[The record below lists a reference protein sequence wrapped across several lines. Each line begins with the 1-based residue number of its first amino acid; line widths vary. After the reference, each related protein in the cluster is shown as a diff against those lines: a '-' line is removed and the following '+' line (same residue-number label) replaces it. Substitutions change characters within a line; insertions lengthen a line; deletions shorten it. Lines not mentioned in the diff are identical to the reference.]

1 MATNEFQLSVVTPER
16 AIVKDVPVEAIV
28 LPSEGGQLTLLP
40 GHINFVT
47 TLTHGTFGYKA
58 QGEWNVAFLSG
69 GFTQVFQGK
78 VSVLAETMD
87 LAQEMD
93 LAAAELDLQELS
105 NKLKGAKVGTS
116 EYAELVVQKDLA
128 LSKVKAAQKKLH

>member
-1 MATNEFQLSVVTPER
+1 MNDFVLSVVTPER
-16 AIVKDVPVEAIV
+16 AIVKDVPVESIV

-58 QGEWNVAFLSG
+58 NGEWQIAFLSG

-78 VSVLAETMD
+78 VTVLAETMEM
-87 LAQEMD
+87 ATEMD
-93 LAAAELDLQELS
+93 LAAAELDVQEIS
-105 NKLKGAKVGTS
+105 TKLKTAKVGTP